1 MQIGGKVMSKSIV
14 ALSAALTLLAA
25 AASSA
30 PVSAAGDFQL
40 EQAIAFTS
48 TRNCPRCA
56 TPAEFF
62 SAAEI
67 YLGTPDFTDPNPAN
81 WGITDPRRLT
91 ANTDGDAFAAL
102 SPDGKK
108 IVFDS
113 NRNRL
118 EGEPLNT
125 SDLFVMNTDGSQT
138 TFLTPGSSAAWSP
151 DTPALRGRWI
161 AFHASAS
168 GTGTPLRTDPGS
180 ATSDSDIFIANVD
193 DLLEG
198 VAAPTNITRS
208 WTETN
213 GKRIKIADD
222 PDWSPD
228 GQHIVFTAHDAGDE
242 GPNWPL
248 QGPFISNSAEIYVLD
263 APFTGTP
270 RRLTYTSVD
279 DDGLPDE
286 EERAP
291 DWSPDGE
298 RIEFMC
304 RIGGGTA
311 DFELCV
317 MDADAV
323 VGAAGS
329 NRVQLTDNTVADLS
343 ANWSTDGQ
351 QLVFHRPVAGLFQLF
366 VIDSTLNSDGTRPA
380 ATRVTSPPGLNGF
393 PDWGFA
399 RTKAEAGA

>member
-1 MQIGGKVMSKSIV
+1 MRKRIV
-14 ALSAALTLLAA
+14 ALSATLVLLGAGATSVAPVTAA
-25 AASSA
+25 AN
-30 PVSAAGDFQL
+30 FQL
-40 EQAIAFTS
+40 QEAIAFTS
-48 TRNCPRCA
+48 TRDCPSCA
-56 TPAEFF
+56 TPAELF
-62 SAAEI
+62 SAAEL
-67 YLGTPDFTDPNPAN
+67 YLGTPDFSDANPAN
-81 WGITDPRRLT
+81 WRVTNLRRLT
-91 ANTDGDAFAAL
+91 ANTDADGFAAL

-113 NRNRL
+113 NRNRR

-125 SDLFVMNTDGSQT
+125 SDLFVMDTRGNEQ
-138 TFLTPGSSAAWSP
+138 TFLTRGSTAAWSP
-151 DTPALRGRWI
+151 DSKWI

-168 GTGTPLRTDPGS
+168 GTGAPLRTDPGS

-193 DLLEG
+193 ELLAG
-198 VAAPTNITRS
+198 VAAPTNITRG
-208 WTETN
+208 WTESN
-213 GKRIKIADD
+213 GQRIKIADD

-228 GQHIVFTAHDAGDE
+228 GQHIVFTAHDAGDD
-242 GPNWPL
+242 PPSP
-248 QGPFISNSAEIYVLD
+248 PFISNSAEIYVLD

-270 RRLTYTSVD
+270 RRLTYTSVP
-279 DDGLPDE
+279 DDGIADE

-317 MDADAV
+317 MNAD
-323 VGAAGS
+323 GS
-329 NRVQLTDNTVADLS
+329 NRVQLTNNTVPDLS
-343 ANWSTDGQ
+343 ANWSPDPDGK

-366 VIDSTLNSDGTRPA
+366 LINSTLDSDGARP
-380 ATRVTSPPGLNGF
+380 TERRVTSAPGLNGF
-393 PDWGFA
+393 PDWGFV

>member
-1 MQIGGKVMSKSIV
+1 
-14 ALSAALTLLAA
+14 
-25 AASSA
+25 
-30 PVSAAGDFQL
+30 
-40 EQAIAFTS
+40 
-48 TRNCPRCA
+48 
-56 TPAEFF
+56 
-62 SAAEI
+62 
-67 YLGTPDFTDPNPAN
+67 
-81 WGITDPRRLT
+81 
-91 ANTDGDAFAAL
+91 L

-125 SDLFVMNTDGSQT
+125 SDLFVMNADGSEQV
-138 TFLTPGSSAAWSP
+138 FLTRGSSAAWSP
-151 DTPALRGRWI
+151 DSKQI

-168 GTGTPLRTDPGS
+168 GTGTPLRPDPGS

-193 DLLEG
+193 DLLKG

-208 WTETN
+208 WTES
-213 GKRIKIADD
+213 GGERIKIADD
-222 PDWSPD
+222 PDWSSD
-228 GQHIVFTAHDAGDE
+228 GQHIVFTAHDAGDDP
-242 GPNWPL
+242 PNP
-248 QGPFISNSAEIYVLD
+248 PFISNSAEIYVLD
-263 APFTGTP
+263 ASFTGTP
-270 RRLTYTSVD
+270 RRLTYTSVAG
-279 DDGLPDE
+279 DGLPDE

-317 MDADAV
+317 MDAD
-323 VGAAGS
+323 GS
-329 NRVQLTDNTVADLS
+329 NRVQLTENTVPELS
-343 ANWSTDGQ
+343 ANCAPDGQ

-366 VIDSTLNSDGTRPA
+366 VITSTLNADGTRPA

-393 PDWGFA
+393 PDWGFV
-399 RTKAEAGA
+399 RTKDDAEA